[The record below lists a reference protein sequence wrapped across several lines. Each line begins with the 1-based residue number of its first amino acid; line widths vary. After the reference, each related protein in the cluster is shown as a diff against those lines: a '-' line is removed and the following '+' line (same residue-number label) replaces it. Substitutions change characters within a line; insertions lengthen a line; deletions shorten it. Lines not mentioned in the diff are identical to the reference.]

1 MRKILIIAAT
11 ALFLVG
17 CSSKTSE
24 EKALDD
30 AMKEFQ
36 ETVGTVFGEMS
47 PTITVS
53 KETAKS
59 WPEKFCSLEVNMT
72 KDQVRAVMGEPT
84 NFFNDSTANQ
94 DQYDGWGYDLVI
106 FYDIDDLAQQM
117 QSNSDNVPC
126 ETKFRP

>member
-1 MRKILIIAAT
+1 MRKILVIAAT

-53 KETAKS
+53 KKTA
-59 WPEKFCSLEVNMT
+59 
-72 KDQVRAVMGEPT
+72 
-84 NFFNDSTANQ
+84 
-94 DQYDGWGYDLVI
+94 
-106 FYDIDDLAQQM
+106 
-117 QSNSDNVPC
+117 
-126 ETKFRP
+126 